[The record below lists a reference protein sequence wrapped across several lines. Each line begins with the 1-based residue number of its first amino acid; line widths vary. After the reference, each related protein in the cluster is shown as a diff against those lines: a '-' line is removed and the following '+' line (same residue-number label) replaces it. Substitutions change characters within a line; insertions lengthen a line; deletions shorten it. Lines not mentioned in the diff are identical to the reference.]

1 MSAELI
7 DLNNQIRQ
15 GIHSYL
21 TTHDHDIQTEG
32 LNQLEEKVQLPQK
45 TIEFLIKRETT
56 FIDDVRCRVG
66 DSLTTACYRLE
77 IIKQTGSAD
86 LPKEIVEVINDTTKI
101 SGDDL
106 TIAAIN
112 KEEAK

>member
-1 MSAELI
+1 M
-7 DLNNQIRQ
+7 
-15 GIHSYL
+15 
-21 TTHDHDIQTEG
+21 
-32 LNQLEEKVQLPQK
+32 
-45 TIEFLIKRETT
+45 
-56 FIDDVRCRVG
+56 
-66 DSLTTACYRLE
+66 TTACYRLE

-112 KEEAK
+112 KEEAKRQIQEHIHTQLFKAKPISGK